1 MNLEFGKNLKRLR
14 LERNMTQEALATVLG
29 LSTQAV
35 SRYETEAAYPDIE
48 LLPLI
53 AGYFGVSVDALLGVS
68 SAMREHRRDQ
78 YIDELNRQ
86 TDPAARLAILRRRHT
101 EFPDE
106 WEVVSDMVYEMAPF
120 PEHRRE
126 WRALAED
133 ALARCPES
141 PWRENILRNYVRC
154 EPDDALAL
162 SAIDRYASVYDISRT
177 ALLAMR
183 ARQTGDTALSRRL
196 DHKELAE
203 RLGNSLRALAVRDPD
218 LSTAIHN
225 INAALSFLDA
235 LTGNPDR
242 TAPDLW
248 AGIKLFLL
256 GALAND
262 LFMRALPTE
271 DEAASAGERT
281 DGASD
286 SHACPAADIEAGFIA
301 AETVTALIENLLA
314 LPDGTRLSY
323 GTPRLSALDATTERT
338 VFFRHTPG
346 AGAVAHSFMLNFHY
360 VTPLAPVNP
369 TNQHVVWDAECYTRD
384 RLFPYHSISPMK
396 PPGGIGFARV
406 AAVPAHAARLRAL
419 VERMERVT
427 CLSNLDNLLVYLR
440 QQALRTDDFMQGVE
454 TVTTLCVPSVG
465 EFCILG
471 DRGAEDG
478 AASIPDIMGRIRRAE
493 QTRVTR
499 LVSMDRLSR
508 LVPPTPAVVE
518 AVMALDPA
526 NAEAEV
532 VLVDGTCRLAD
543 LL

>member
-106 WEVVSDMVYEMAPF
+106 WEVVSDMVYEMAPLS
-120 PEHRRE
+120 EHRRE

-141 PWRENILRNYVRC
+141 LWRENILRNYVRC

-196 DHKELAE
+196 
-203 RLGNSLRALAVRDPD
+203 
-218 LSTAIHN
+218 
-225 INAALSFLDA
+225 
-235 LTGNPDR
+235 
-242 TAPDLW
+242 
-248 AGIKLFLL
+248 
-256 GALAND
+256 
-262 LFMRALPTE
+262 
-271 DEAASAGERT
+271 
-281 DGASD
+281 
-286 SHACPAADIEAGFIA
+286 
-301 AETVTALIENLLA
+301 
-314 LPDGTRLSY
+314 
-323 GTPRLSALDATTERT
+323 
-338 VFFRHTPG
+338 
-346 AGAVAHSFMLNFHY
+346 
-360 VTPLAPVNP
+360 
-369 TNQHVVWDAECYTRD
+369 
-384 RLFPYHSISPMK
+384 
-396 PPGGIGFARV
+396 
-406 AAVPAHAARLRAL
+406 
-419 VERMERVT
+419 
-427 CLSNLDNLLVYLR
+427 
-440 QQALRTDDFMQGVE
+440 
-454 TVTTLCVPSVG
+454 
-465 EFCILG
+465 
-471 DRGAEDG
+471 
-478 AASIPDIMGRIRRAE
+478 
-493 QTRVTR
+493 
-499 LVSMDRLSR
+499 
-508 LVPPTPAVVE
+508 
-518 AVMALDPA
+518 
-526 NAEAEV
+526 
-532 VLVDGTCRLAD
+532 AD

>member
-14 LERNMTQEALATVLG
+14 LERNMTQENLAAVLG

-68 SAMREHRRDQ
+68 DTMRERRRDL
-78 YIDELNRQ
+78 YNDELNRT
-86 TDPAARLAILRRRHT
+86 TDPTARLAILRRWHT
-101 EFPDE
+101 EFPDS
-106 WEVVSDMVYEMAPF
+106 WEVVSSMVYEMAPH

-141 PWRENILRNYVRC
+141 LWRENILLEYVRY

-196 DHKELAE
+196 DHKELID
-203 RLGNSLRALAVRDPD
+203 RLNQSLRSLAARDPD
-218 LSTAIHN
+218 LSTAIGN
-225 INAALSFLDA
+225 INAALAFLDA

-248 AGIKLFLL
+248 AGTKLFLL

-262 LFMRALPTE
+262 LFMRALPAE
-271 DEAASAGERT
+271 GEAASAGECT

-286 SHACPAADIEAGFIA
+286 DIEAGFTA
-301 AETVTALIENLLA
+301 AETVAALIENLLS

-338 VFFRHTPG
+338 VFFRHTTSS
-346 AGAVAHSFMLNFHY
+346 GAVAHSFMLNFHY
-360 VTPLAPVNP
+360 ITPIAPVNP
-369 TNQHVVWDAECYTRD
+369 TNQHVVWDMEGYTRD
-384 RLFPYHSISPMK
+384 MLFPDHSIAPMNASS
-396 PPGGIGFARV
+396 GNGFSRV
-406 AAVPAHAARLRAL
+406 AAIPAHAARLRAL
-419 VERMERVT
+419 VDRMERAV

-440 QQALRTDDFMQGVE
+440 RQALRTDDFMQGVE
-454 TVTTLCVPSVG
+454 AVTTLCVPSVG
-465 EFCILG
+465 ELCILG

-478 AASIPDIMGRIRRAE
+478 AASISDIMGRIRRAE

-499 LVSMDRLSR
+499 LVSMDRSAR

-532 VLVDGTCRLAD
+532 VLADGPCRLAD